1 MVAREQEDQQ
11 ETKEKQREETDAE
24 RKNRLQAGVLRR
36 QVLLNAVLDV
46 DFEIPGLVSY
56 EKDADIDG

>member
-11 ETKEKQREETDAE
+11 ETKEKQRDETDAE

-46 DFEIPGLVSY
+46 DFDIPGLVSY